1 MEVQVAELAIIIIV
15 GILSGF
21 ALYMGNT
28 EMASLG
34 MGGLV
39 GYLSQNLIPREAGI

>member
-1 MEVQVAELAIIIIV
+1 METGITELVIVVIV
-15 GILSGF
+15 GVLSAF

>member
-1 MEVQVAELAIIIIV
+1 METGITELVIVIIV
-15 GILSGF
+15 GVLSGF

-39 GYLSQNLIPREAGI
+39 GYLSQNLIPRESGI

>member
-15 GILSGF
+15 GVLSAF